1 MQIRSSKNSCMGNE
15 NRLYS
20 ISLGVASLQGGLVGV
35 ATALSP
41 ATCRPFQVFSP
52 SFFVGLELSPYV
64 NFQGQARDAMEF
76 YRAALC
82 GNLDLQSM
90 NEQGQFQ
97 PAGPQDRVTYARLEA
112 EGAVIIASDGHPDY
126 PAKVGN
132 NMAIVLGGTDKVR
145 LTRIFNTLAEGGRI
159 QMPLTKQPWG
169 ADVGW
174 LADKFGIIWTITMD
188 TA

>member
-1 MQIRSSKNSCMGNE
+1 MQI
-15 NRLYS
+15 
-20 ISLGVASLQGGLVGV
+20 Q
-35 ATALSP
+35 
-41 ATCRPFQVFSP
+41 
-52 SFFVGLELSPYV
+52 LSPYV
-64 NFQGQARDAMEF
+64 NFQGRAREAMEF

-82 GNLDLQSM
+82 GNLDLQTM
-90 NEQGQFQ
+90 NEQGQIK

-132 NMAIVLGGTDKVR
+132 NMAIVLIGRDKPR
-145 LTRIFNTLAEGGRI
+145 LTKIFNALAEGGRI
-159 QMPLTKQPWG
+159 QMPLTKQSWG

-174 LADKFGIIWTITMD
+174 LADKFGIIWTINID

>member
-1 MQIRSSKNSCMGNE
+1 
-15 NRLYS
+15 
-20 ISLGVASLQGGLVGV
+20 
-35 ATALSP
+35 
-41 ATCRPFQVFSP
+41 
-52 SFFVGLELSPYV
+52 
-64 NFQGQARDAMEF
+64 MEF
-76 YRAALC
+76 YRVAL
-82 GNLDLQSM
+82 GGTLDLQTM
-90 NEQGQFQ
+90 NEQGQSK

-174 LADKFGIIWTITMD
+174 LADKFGIIWTIKHRHGVATPNGRRTQRRSPLFAPVWLLRD
-188 TA
+188 GPLENGPSLAGWCTLACDLETSPNNPPSARLFA